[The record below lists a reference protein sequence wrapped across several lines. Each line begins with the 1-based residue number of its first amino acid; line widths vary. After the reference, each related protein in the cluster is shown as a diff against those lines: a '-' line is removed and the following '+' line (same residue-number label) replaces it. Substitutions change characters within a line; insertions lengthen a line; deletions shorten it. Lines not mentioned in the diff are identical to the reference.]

1 MLLKSL
7 HWDEK
12 HCSLFCQQL
21 CHFLIP
27 LSRDSSP
34 AGCSKS
40 KTICLNF
47 MHVQHA
53 VKECVCESLC
63 SSFAWFIKSQTGFHS
78 RGRSKEVR
86 VQMYFSVCFTL
97 QTWLCPVAFTRLD
110 STLETRHFKSNGFNA
125 TSHSTP
131 TRHLETFCSFPLQT
145 LLNGAY
151 TEDAPWCQFLWLPW
165 RLDLK
170 SVALRGQNKME
181 PTHCCNIIY
190 RWPCDQAQLRQLLHH
205 IKPGHWICICS
216 CILTDV
222 IHELREK
229 CS

>member
-1 MLLKSL
+1 MQWKS
-7 HWDEK
+7 
-12 HCSLFCQQL
+12 
-21 CHFLIP
+21 
-27 LSRDSSP
+27 
-34 AGCSKS
+34 
-40 KTICLNF
+40 
-47 MHVQHA
+47 V
-53 VKECVCESLC
+53 CVSLC

-205 IKPGHWICICS
+205 KTGSLNMYMFMHPYRCYSWAQGEVLLSHHRCC
-216 CILTDV
+216 CGMQ
-222 IHELREK
+222 
-229 CS
+229 